1 MTFTDKVLVCRE
13 CGASF
18 IFTSGEQEF
27 FAMKGLQNE
36 PGRCTDCRSV
46 RRQQRDTGGAMGDYR
61 PRREMHDAV
70 CATPRVAS
78 PSRSSRACSD
88 ACKDVGTLPPD
99 DVLSVASSTNAC
111 VNSST
116 YSGIPSLRL
125 TISSMIWPGSG

>member
-46 RRQQRDTGGAMGDYR
+46 RRQQRDGGAWAIIAHDVRCTTPSALSADKLRRCLSSLAFTDQSIAAPASNRCALQTLTAQFISRTYKR
-61 PRREMHDAV
+61 PLKR
-70 CATPRVAS
+70 TLQGPFL
-78 PSRSSRACSD
+78 SD
-88 ACKDVGTLPPD
+88 DVGR
-99 DVLSVASSTNAC
+99 
-111 VNSST
+111 
-116 YSGIPSLRL
+116 I
-125 TISSMIWPGSG
+125 